1 MRIEGKIDYQ
11 STGCPDLAA
20 VEMRESLWLIF
31 LVLNAAKTQTI
42 SFDTKFHFSSVYDN
56 AELNGAEFSV

>member
-42 SFDTKFHFSSVYDN
+42 SFDTKFHFY
-56 AELNGAEFSV
+56 FCI